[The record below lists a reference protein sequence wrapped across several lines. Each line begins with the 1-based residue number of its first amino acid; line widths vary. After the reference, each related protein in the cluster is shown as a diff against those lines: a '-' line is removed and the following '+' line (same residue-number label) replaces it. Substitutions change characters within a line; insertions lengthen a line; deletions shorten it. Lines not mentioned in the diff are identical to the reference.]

1 MNILL
6 TGAHGFLGTHLGD
19 KMADETSVVN
29 NLVQQHFEINGY
41 DDTKLYNL
49 FTPHRHQLNCLEYRD
64 LYHYCHSNKIDII
77 IHLAAEC
84 GGIGINQRKPA
95 DFFLHNAQMSLNVL
109 KVAHELKLKKLVT
122 IGTVCSYPKNTPVPF
137 KEENLWDGYPEE
149 TNAPYGL
156 AKKNLLIGCQ
166 AFANQY
172 GSNFIHLIPVNMYGE
187 YDHFSLEDSHV
198 IPAMLRKFHEAK
210 EAQASSVTLW
220 GDGSASREFLYAG
233 DCAEAIWKAL
243 RSYDKPDPINI
254 GASKETTIKELA
266 TIIQKLTKFEGKIVW
281 DASKPNG
288 QPRRCLDTTKAKE
301 EFGFEAKTTLEEG
314 IQKTYE
320 WYLQTLDLIQEDE

>member
-6 TGAHGFLGTHLGD
+6 TGASGFLGNHLVD
-19 KMADETSVVN
+19 KMADEIGSIN
-29 NLVQQHFEINGY
+29 ELVRRHFEINGY
-41 DDTKLYNL
+41 DDTKLYKI
-49 FTPHRHQLNCLEYRD
+49 FTPPSYELNCLEYRD
-64 LYHYCHSNKIDII
+64 LYHYCHSNDINI
-77 IHLAAEC
+77 IVHLAAEC

-109 KVAHELKLKKLVT
+109 RVAHELTLKKLVT

-137 KEENLWDGYPEE
+137 KEEDLWNGYPEE

-187 YDHFSLEDSHV
+187 HDHFSLEDSHV

-210 EAQASSVTLW
+210 EAQASFVTLW

-243 RSYDKPDPINI
+243 RAYDKPDPINI

-266 TIIQKLTKFEGKIVW
+266 TIIQTLTKFEGKIVW
-281 DASKPNG
+281 DTSKPNG

-301 EFGFEAKTTLEEG
+301 AFDFEAKTTLEEG
-314 IQKTYE
+314 IQKTYD
-320 WYLQTLDLIQEDE
+320 WYLENIESIDEDE